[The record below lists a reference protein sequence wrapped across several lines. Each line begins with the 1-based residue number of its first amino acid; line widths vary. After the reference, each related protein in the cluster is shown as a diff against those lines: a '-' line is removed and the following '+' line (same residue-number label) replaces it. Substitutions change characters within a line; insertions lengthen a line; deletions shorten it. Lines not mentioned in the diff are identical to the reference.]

1 MNQPTQYLH
10 IPNLLSEELL
20 HQVSSLMA
28 HANYVDGRAT
38 ASLKAKEVKQNL
50 QIDHTDKMTLPQLQN
65 TVLQAMYANLR
76 FQQVVFPKI
85 TYPPVFSKYDENMT
99 YGWHTDGPIMGQQMP
114 LRTDLAM
121 TLFLSDPDSYEG
133 GELEIQSPTGLV
145 KYKLPKG
152 DAIFYP
158 TTQIHRVAP
167 VTSGTRT
174 VCVSWIQSLIREPQN
189 REILTT
195 IYNVHQNLIKEDIH
209 DANAEQMLQ
218 VYSNLMRKWSEI

>member
-1 MNQPTQYLH
+1 MVQPTQYLH
-10 IPNLLSEELL
+10 IPNLLSKELIE
-20 HQVSSLMA
+20 QIEALMVN
-28 HANYVDGRAT
+28 ANYVDGRAT

-50 QIDHTDKMTLPQLQN
+50 QIDHTDQNTLPQLQSM
-65 TVLQAMYANLR
+65 VLHSMYTNPL
-76 FQQVVFPKI
+76 FQQFVFPKT
-85 TYPPVFSKYDENMT
+85 TYPPVFSKYDEAMT

-121 TLFLSDPDSYEG
+121 TLFLSEPDTYEG

-145 KYKLPKG
+145 QYKLSKG

-167 VTSGTRT
+167 VTKGTRY
-174 VCVSWIQSLIREPQN
+174 VCVSWIQSIIREPQN
-189 REILTT
+189 REVLSTL
-195 IYNVHQNLIKEDIH
+195 NSVHQNLITEDIH
-209 DANAEQMLQ
+209 DANAEQILQ

>member
-1 MNQPTQYLH
+1 MTQPTQYLH
-10 IPNLLSEELL
+10 IPSLLSEEILDQIQLL
-20 HQVSSLMA
+20 MNN
-28 HANYVDGRAT
+28 ANYIDGKAT
-38 ASLKAKEVKQNL
+38 ASMKAKEVKQNL
-50 QIDHTDKMTLPQLQN
+50 QIDHSDQVNLPQLQN
-65 TVLQAMYANLR
+65 MVLQAMYTNLR

-85 TYPPVFSKYDENMT
+85 TYPPVFSKYDEKMS

-133 GELEIQSPTGLV
+133 GELEIQSPIGLV

-167 VTSGTRT
+167 VTSGTRY
-174 VCVSWIQSLIREPQN
+174 VCVSWIQSIIREPQN
-189 REILTT
+189 RVILTT
-195 IYNVHQNLIKEDIH
+195 LSDVHRNLIEKDIH
-209 DANAEQMLQ
+209 DPNAEQLLQ
-218 VYSNLMRKWSEI
+218 VYSNLMRTWSEL

>member
-1 MNQPTQYLH
+1 MAQPTQYLH
-10 IPNLLSEELL
+10 IPKLLSEELL
-20 HQVSSLMA
+20 NQIQSLMA
-28 HANYVDGRAT
+28 NANYIDGKAT
-38 ASLKAKEVKQNL
+38 ASMKAKEVKHNL
-50 QIDHTDKMTLPQLQN
+50 QIDHTDQLALPQLQN
-65 TVLQAMYANLR
+65 MVLHAMYTNLR
-76 FQQVVFPKI
+76 FQQVIFPKI
-85 TYPPVFSKYDENMT
+85 TYPPVFSKYDESMT

-121 TLFLSDPDSYEG
+121 TLFLSDPDAYEG

-167 VTSGTRT
+167 VTSGTRY
-174 VCVSWIQSLIREPQN
+174 VCVSWIQSIIREPQN

-195 IYNVHQNLIKEDIH
+195 LNDVHQNLIQENIH
-209 DANAEQMLQ
+209 DANAEQLLQ
-218 VYSNLMRKWSEI
+218 VYSNLMRKWSEL